1 MENENNVL
9 LLQCSVMRIGRM
21 NANTGGICRGCF
33 LLERHPVLR
42 HMCLARHLSF
52 STLYKV
58 SVQSWQRK
66 QVLRAADLLCADLA
80 ADELRGAADVLA
92 ADELRGA
99 ADVLAADLAAD
110 ELRRELRGSD
120 VVWRELRGSGELWRE
135 LRRVDLR
142 LLRCSGGSLT

>member
-92 ADELRGA
+92 AD
-99 ADVLAADLAAD
+99 LAAD